1 MNNFAITA
9 ASVLTEA
16 GFSLQNNNFVAVLFA
31 ALAELI
37 GDTEPND
44 ASADYADLKF
54 IQNKCLFYTTLD
66 NVSKCQVNSRLIE
79 TFYFG

>member
-1 MNNFAITA
+1 M
-9 ASVLTEA
+9 LTET
-16 GFSLQNNNFVAVLFA
+16 GFLLQNNNFAAALFA

-54 IQNKCLFYTTLD
+54 IPNKDLFLYHST
-66 NVSKCQVNSRLIE
+66 Q
-79 TFYFG
+79 YF